1 MWIATTALL
10 LLALAGVA
18 YLLRSALVGALSAVE
33 ARLDRRLGDLDSRV
47 DRRLESLDGRLLSTQ
62 QSAGQTTTQIVERLS
77 KLDGTAA
84 QMLDRAKDLARL
96 EQALRPPKARGGFGE
111 LLLANLLRDSL
122 PADAYQLQYT
132 FRTGER
138 VDAVIRVGGQLVPV
152 DAKFPLDNFERLVE
166 AGDDESRA
174 LHEKAFGRDLKGHV
188 DAIAQKYILPAEG
201 TYDFAL
207 MYLPA
212 ESVYYELVCGKT
224 GALLEYA
231 REKRVFPV
239 SPSTFHMH
247 LQVICLGLKGLQIE
261 RHAQDVMAYVAQLA
275 KDFERLRTDFDVV
288 GKHIANAGSK
298 YAEAD
303 RRLERFGTRLERA
316 ADWEETAVEPAAEAH
331 ELPRAVDAA

>member
-1 MWIATTALL
+1 
-10 LLALAGVA
+10 
-18 YLLRSALVGALSAVE
+18 
-33 ARLDRRLGDLDSRV
+33 
-47 DRRLESLDGRLLSTQ
+47 
-62 QSAGQTTTQIVERLS
+62 
-77 KLDGTAA
+77 
-84 QMLDRAKDLARL
+84 
-96 EQALRPPKARGGFGE
+96 
-111 LLLANLLRDSL
+111 
-122 PADAYQLQYT
+122 
-132 FRTGER
+132 
-138 VDAVIRVGGQLVPV
+138 
-152 DAKFPLDNFERLVE
+152 
-166 AGDDESRA
+166 
-174 LHEKAFGRDLKGHV
+174 
-188 DAIAQKYILPAEG
+188 
-201 TYDFAL
+201 

-275 KDFERLRTDFDVV
+275 KDFERLRADFDVV

-298 YAEAD
+298 YSEAD

-316 ADWEETAVEPAAEAH
+316 ADWEETAVEPSAETAH